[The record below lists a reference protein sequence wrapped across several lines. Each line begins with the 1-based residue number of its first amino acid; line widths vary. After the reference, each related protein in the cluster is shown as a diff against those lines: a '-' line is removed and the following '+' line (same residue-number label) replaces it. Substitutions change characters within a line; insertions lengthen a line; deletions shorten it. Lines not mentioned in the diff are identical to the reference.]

1 MPNLRNRFF
10 LFILIGVLLLSVA
23 PRFLYILP
31 PIPAKKDRKRQL
43 EEDGYVRLD
52 GLLTRVKV
60 QALQQYAIAGT
71 YTTMKRAIQT
81 DPDVLFTIRQLL
93 GTDYVFQDYVFII
106 KKSQFHTCHRD
117 YNGDFFNPRQKHP
130 SYTIIFYIDPMPKCL
145 DVIPSSHMDPTSYQF
160 NSTDHTQTLT
170 CTPGDA
176 ILFNANLI
184 HSGSLNQDENHLR
197 IQMKLSHRDDLE
209 VLRFYTNYNK
219 VLNQENPSPYWVKA
233 TQKHI
238 SCQFPVISTYL
249 KDYDQNAT
257 TASSSSSSS
266 FFSGL
271 FVDLENILPEI
282 I

>member
-1 MPNLRNRFF
+1 MPQLRNRFL
-10 LFILIGVLLLSVA
+10 LFILIGVLLLSIA
-23 PRFLYILP
+23 PRFLYIP
-31 PIPAKKDRKRQL
+31 QDMTIKKDRKRQL

-60 QALQQYAIAGT
+60 QALQQQAIAGT
-71 YTTMKRAIQT
+71 YATIKRAIQT
-81 DPDVLFTIRQLL
+81 DPDILVTISDLL
-93 GTDYVFQDYVFII
+93 GPDYVFQDYVFVI

-117 YNGDFFNPRQKHP
+117 YNGDFFNPEQKHP
-130 SYTIIFYIDPMPKCL
+130 SYTIILYIDPMPKCL
-145 DVIPSSHMDPTSYQF
+145 DVIPSSHLDRAAYQF
-160 NSTDHTQTLT
+160 NITDHTQTLT
-170 CTPGDA
+170 CIPGDV

-238 SCQFPVISTYL
+238 SCQFPVISAYL

-257 TASSSSSSS
+257 ASSSASL
-266 FFSGL
+266 FSGL
-271 FVDLENILPEI
+271 FAELEDVLPEI